1 LEDYCECTDLPK
13 DDTEPYSI
21 RVGWSIAQSS
31 LQLGENQ
38 YSFSFCNN
46 GKKCHDKTFEDY
58 GAVLDKGDSI
68 AAYIVKLNNLF
79 RNSSFKFFILFK
91 KKRILKPNQKK
102 FNFLLVKTVLIWE

>member
-1 LEDYCECTDLPK
+1 MEDYCECTDLPK

-79 RNSSFKFFILFK
+79 RNSNFKFFILFK
-91 KKRILKPNQKK
+91 KKGFWNRTRKNSI
-102 FNFLLVKTVLIWE
+102 FF